1 MQLSGFISD
10 GKEPRAPRARK
21 GRKSE
26 EERRQNYST
35 VEFRST
41 PRRHEIKTVASRG
54 ELSSRIEEEEEYV
67 EEYRVGRTDT
77 CK

>member
-10 GKEPRAPRARK
+10 EKEPRARK